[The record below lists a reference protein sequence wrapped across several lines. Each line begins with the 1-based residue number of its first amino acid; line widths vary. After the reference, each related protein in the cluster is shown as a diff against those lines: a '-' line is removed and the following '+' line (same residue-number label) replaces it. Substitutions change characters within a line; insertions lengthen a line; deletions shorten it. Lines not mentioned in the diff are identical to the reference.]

1 MCGLFLFVK
10 CTIALKNGYKTLW
23 RKAREEHLQCKISVI
38 RQDLSSWIT
47 WPMLHSRGFR
57 FVSVN
62 KLSAG
67 KWLRGMTII
76 MIKARLPFARKDLY
90 HLHISS
96 DTIILFDLFPYQGCF
111 GQPQILCW
119 PNYLVFAHL
128 LSPHGPCHCQSS
140 LSALDPWSP
149 ATWAP
154 KSLQIVTADMQLKGT
169 CSLKESYDKPRQHI
183 KKQRHH
189 FANKGPSSQSCVFFP
204 KMDLCWQRSSAFKY
218 AV

>member
-1 MCGLFLFVK
+1 M
-10 CTIALKNGYKTLW
+10 
-23 RKAREEHLQCKISVI
+23 
-38 RQDLSSWIT
+38 T
-47 WPMLHSRGFR
+47 WPILHSRDFR
-57 FVSVN
+57 FVSIN
-62 KLSAG
+62 KLSSG

-96 DTIILFDLFPYQGCF
+96 NTIILFDLFLYQERF

-119 PNYLVFAHL
+119 QNYLVFGHV
-128 LSPHGPCHCQSS
+128 LSPHGPCHCQIS
-140 LSALDPWSP
+140 LSALHSWSL

-154 KSLQIVTADMQLKGT
+154 KSLQMVTEAMKLKGT
-169 CSLKESYDKPRQHI
+169 CSLTESYDKPRQHI

-189 FANKGPSSQSCVFFP
+189 FANKGPSSQSYVFFFP
-204 KMDLCWQRSSAFKY
+204 KTDLCWQNDVSAFKY